1 MSDELTALDSQAMRM
16 ISKST
21 PREQLQAIHMIDEHY
36 QAQNLYKRMNELDQI
51 SNDDWNADHEKD
63 YNACDKQHIIGFL
76 SAEKKACRPKP
87 FPWSPSFRD
96 AANRKAIWNIL
107 LSRART
113 NTKFLTATLEWIR
126 KTLKRNMEVLPS
138 IEECRAEL
146 RKAQLLLKNVKKRAK
161 ELRMECLLQ
170 TLDEAIAE
178 SEQAREKAIRN
189 IIRSQEKLQ
198 SFARLRQI
206 FKPKSQSGLAHL
218 LIATETANGNNEWET
233 VAHPETIHE
242 MLRQRNIQH
251 FGMAH
256 GTPCTHAPL
265 TRCNWEADF
274 HESEQ
279 LIEGKLPDA
288 FGNLKNKYLEKL
300 IHHIQDLPQLPEID
314 CQLTPDEVSQGFR
327 KWREATSTS
336 PSGCHLGLRRIASY
350 CYQDEETEKLKTGI
364 LLVQT
369 QIINLPLR
377 HGFSPHRWQKVV
389 NAMIKKIPNHP
400 YINKLRV
407 IHLLEADYN
416 LCLKAIFGQKL
427 TWNCEE
433 HKALGDVQNGF
444 RPGRS
449 TLGKI
454 ITNELMT
461 EYNRRM
467 RINSYIIM
475 MDIAGC
481 FDRLIPS
488 ITSILNRK
496 NGVSK
501 QAVQM
506 HGKTLRNAQYY
517 LKTKFGIFDMFYS
530 HTEQTPIYGN
540 GQGAGDSP
548 SQWNQESAVLISL
561 FHPGG

>member
-1 MSDELTALDSQAMRM
+1 
-16 ISKST
+16 
-21 PREQLQAIHMIDEHY
+21 
-36 QAQNLYKRMNELDQI
+36 
-51 SNDDWNADHEKD
+51 
-63 YNACDKQHIIGFL
+63 
-76 SAEKKACRPKP
+76 
-87 FPWSPSFRD
+87 
-96 AANRKAIWNIL
+96 
-107 LSRART
+107 
-113 NTKFLTATLEWIR
+113 
-126 KTLKRNMEVLPS
+126 
-138 IEECRAEL
+138 
-146 RKAQLLLKNVKKRAK
+146 
-161 ELRMECLLQ
+161 
-170 TLDEAIAE
+170 
-178 SEQAREKAIRN
+178 
-189 IIRSQEKLQ
+189 
-198 SFARLRQI
+198 
-206 FKPKSQSGLAHL
+206 
-218 LIATETANGNNEWET
+218 
-233 VAHPETIHE
+233 
-242 MLRQRNIQH
+242 
-251 FGMAH
+251 MAH
-256 GTPCTHAPL
+256 GTPFTHAPL
-265 TRCNWEADF
+265 TRCNWEADS

-279 LIEGKLPDA
+279 LIEGTLPDA

-416 LCLKAIFGQKL
+416 LCLKAIFSRKL

-433 HKALGDVQNGF
+433 HEALGDVQNGF
-444 RPGRS
+444 RQGRS
-449 TLGKI
+449 TLGTI

-475 MDIAGC
+475 TDIAGC
-481 FDRLIPS
+481 FDRIIPS

-496 NGVSK
+496 NGIST

-517 LKTKFGIFDMFYS
+517 LKTKFGISDMFYS